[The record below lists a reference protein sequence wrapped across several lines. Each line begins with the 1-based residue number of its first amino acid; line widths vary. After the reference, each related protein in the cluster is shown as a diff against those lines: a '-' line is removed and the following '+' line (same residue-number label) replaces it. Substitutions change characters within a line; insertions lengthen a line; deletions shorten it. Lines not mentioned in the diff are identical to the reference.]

1 MFSNTAIVS
10 RLRASTLCQR
20 DLPVSTAWQAIGW
33 WEARRVAFNLVVGG
47 AGILSGL
54 VVGVVGIGSYFLFDS
69 DFGVPDPP
77 LFAVLAGVIYAIFAN
92 ICYTGGWIVEL
103 VIRQARPEQADR
115 FATLTLALGII
126 FAIALTL
133 SPGVLVGAVGLFGAA
148 GHLLGIVHSPRN

>member
-1 MFSNTAIVS
+1 MFSNIAIVS

-33 WEARRVAFNLVVGG
+33 WEARRVAFNLVIGG
-47 AGILSGL
+47 AGILSSL

-77 LFAVLAGVIYAIFAN
+77 LFAVFAVAIYAMLAN

-103 VIRQARPEQADR
+103 VIRQAWPEQADR

-126 FAIALTL
+126 FAIVLTL
-133 SPGVLVGAVGLFGAA
+133 SPGVLVGAVGLFGVV
-148 GHLLGIVHSPRN
+148 GHLIGVVHSPRN

>member
-77 LFAVLAGVIYAIFAN
+77 LFADGAM
-92 ICYTGGWIVEL
+92 W
-103 VIRQARPEQADR
+103 
-115 FATLTLALGII
+115 
-126 FAIALTL
+126 
-133 SPGVLVGAVGLFGAA
+133 VGADGGHRVQRYDVASLAA
-148 GHLLGIVHSPRN
+148 H

>member
-33 WEARRVAFNLVVGG
+33 WEARRVAFNLVIGG

-77 LFAVLAGVIYAIFAN
+77 LFAVLAVVIYAIFAN

-103 VIRQARPEQADR
+103 VIRQAWPEQADR

-133 SPGVLVGAVGLFGAA
+133 SPGALVGAVGLFGAA

>member
-33 WEARRVAFNLVVGG
+33 WEARRVAFNLVIGG

-54 VVGVVGIGSYFLFDS
+54 V
-69 DFGVPDPP
+69 
-77 LFAVLAGVIYAIFAN
+77 AVLAVVIYAIFAN

-103 VIRQARPEQADR
+103 VIRQAWPEQADR

-133 SPGVLVGAVGLFGAA
+133 SPGALVGAVGLFGAA